1 METILFRGF
10 FLLVMA
16 LSAIILVIICFTC
29 YNSRKFDDY
38 KLPCPIRLFSL
49 ILLYSSLFYISIL
62 SLVENEKPKVSDLIE
77 SNNQKQELIN
87 AYHDYY
93 YCSEQLLD
101 SLDTKYNWCDAFDP
115 EEYYDAKSKIY
126 ELYEK

>member
-10 FLLVMA
+10 FLLAMIFG
-16 LSAIILVIICFTC
+16 AIFLLITGFTC
-29 YNSRKFDDY
+29 YNSKKFDDD
-38 KLPCPIRLFSL
+38 KQPFQLFSL
-49 ILLYSSLFYISIL
+49 TLLYSSLLYISL
-62 SLVENEKPKVSDLIE
+62 ASLMCDEKPKVSDLIE

-126 ELYEK
+126 ESYGK